1 MRLMP
6 LEAFAQVFEPL
17 RGKRIGFV
25 RPLGNVGDELIHAAT
40 FQLLDA
46 FRIDWQIVDPICGA
60 DVDEIVFGGGGNMGM
75 LYLNNWDLRGQIL
88 TLGLPLTIL
97 PQSFASE
104 EDRPYKRVYV
114 REHASLAFCRQAI
127 LAPDLALGLFYEHK
141 TEPTAGTGVF
151 LRCDP
156 ERAGG
161 FRWFRRDPARLCRTP
176 QEYLSLAARFEHI
189 VTDRLHFAICGLIVG
204 RKTTLLPNNY
214 HKNQS
219 MYETWLEGLGCRF
232 ARNVREAK
240 HSWCAARGNKHP
252 LRSQGAENRSRSA
265 SDDHPRNEA
274 RGSHEYD
281 AVL

>member
-46 FRIDWQIVDPICGA
+46 FHIKWKIIDPGRGA

-75 LYLNNWDLRGQIL
+75 LYLNNWDLRGQML
-88 TLGLPLTIL
+88 RLGLPVTIL

-104 EDRPYKRVYV
+104 EDRPYKQVYV
-114 REHASLAFCRQAI
+114 REHASQHFCRQAI

-141 TEPTAGTGVF
+141 TGPTAGTGVF
-151 LRCDP
+151 LRRDR

-161 FRWFRRDPARLCRTP
+161 INWFRRDPTKLCRTP
-176 QEYLSLAARFEHI
+176 QEYLDLAARFEHI
-189 VTDRLHFAICGLIVG
+189 ITDRLHFAICGLIVG
-204 RKTTLLPNNY
+204 RKTTLLPNRY
-214 HKNQS
+214 HKNRS
-219 MYETWLEGLGCRF
+219 MHETWLKGLGCLF
-232 ARNVREAK
+232 AQNVREAK
-240 HSWCAARGNKHP
+240 
-252 LRSQGAENRSRSA
+252 RSRRA
-265 SDDHPRNEA
+265 A
-274 RGSHEYD
+274 
-281 AVL
+281 